1 MAKIIVDGRTIQV
14 NEQDNLLQAVLS
26 AGLNL
31 PYFCWHPALGSVGA
45 CRQCAVLMY
54 RDEKDTRGRI
64 TMACLTA
71 AKDGTR
77 ISIEAPDAREF
88 RRRVIEW
95 LMVNHP
101 HDCPVCD
108 EGGECHLQ
116 DMTVM
121 TGHCRR
127 EYRFTKRTHRNQDLG
142 PFVNHEMNRCIA
154 CYRCVRY
161 YQGVAG
167 GRDLQAF
174 AAHDHVYFGR
184 AGDGVLESEF
194 SGNLVEVCPTGVFTD
209 KTLLQHY
216 TRKWDLMSAPSV
228 CNHCGVG
235 CNTLVSHRYGLV
247 RRILNRYNH
256 EVNGYFLCDRG
267 RYGYEFINT
276 PARAMAP
283 SINSGAQHGP
293 TDRVSALAAA
303 TTLLR
308 GGKIIGIGSPRASL
322 EANHLLRS
330 LAGADLFS
338 TGMSDL
344 EHRLVMT
351 AQRILHETPAKPA
364 SLRDAGE
371 ADAVLVLGEDLTNTA
386 PMLALAIRQAVRNV
400 PLAGAL
406 KLGIPAWNDAAV
418 REVVQDAKGPLFIAA
433 PAATRLDDVATE
445 LHHGDPVSIAALGRA
460 VAAAIDAGAGL
471 PAPSGPPRGA
481 PPGGRPSALPEAT
494 RDLAGRIAGA
504 LKGSAR
510 PMVVAGTSLMDE
522 HILEAAADIANAL
535 ARAGVSPT
543 IALTVPECNS
553 LGVSLLGGS
562 GIEET
567 FRKAGAGAVA
577 VILENDLYHRLPP
590 AAVDELL
597 APCRGVIVLDSIEH
611 PTAARANI
619 CLPAATYA
627 ESDGTLVSYEGRAQR
642 YFQALIPREPIQES
656 WRWLLQLIAA
666 ASPAAR
672 GRDASFDELS
682 AAACDAIAGLRGKSG
697 EIAPLSTYRVQGLKV
712 ARQPHRASGRT
723 AMFADLTMHEPAP
736 PADPDTPLKF
746 SMEGVH
752 IGMDPALI
760 PYFWAPGWN
769 SVQATQRYQ
778 TEVGGPLIGGDPGVR
793 IFPGHP
799 EGRPA
804 YHQADGAA
812 PPGRGE
818 WTLVPLYHIFG
829 SEPLSAL
836 GPGIASLAPHPYA
849 ALNRKSAA
857 AIGAAEG
864 TRVTVRAG
872 AEFSLPLAIRD
883 DMPDNTIGLPVG
895 LRGIGGLPFGAEV
908 SVSAEG
914 LK

>member
-1 MAKIIVDGRTIQV
+1 MAKIIVDGRTIEV

-54 RDEKDTRGRI
+54 RDEKDTRGKI
-64 TMACLTA
+64 TMACLTP

-127 EYRFTKRTHRNQDLG
+127 EYRFTKRTHRNQNLG

-161 YQGVAG
+161 YQGIAG
-167 GRDLQAF
+167 GHDLQAF

-184 AGDGVLESEF
+184 AGDGTLESEF

-267 RYGYEFINT
+267 RYGYEYINT
-276 PARAMAP
+276 PARSLTPRVNA
-283 SINSGAQHGP
+283 GGQHGP
-293 TDRVSALAAA
+293 TDRISALAAA

-308 GGKIIGIGSPRASL
+308 GAKIVGIGSPRASL

-330 LAGADLFS
+330 LAGPDRFS
-338 TGMSDL
+338 TGMTDL

-351 AQRILHETPAKPA
+351 VQRILRETPARPA
-364 SLRDAGE
+364 SLLDAGQ
-371 ADAVLVLGEDLTNTA
+371 ADAVLVLGEDLTATA
-386 PMLALAIRQAVRNV
+386 PMLALAIRQSVRNQ
-400 PLAGAL
+400 PLLVASR
-406 KLGIPAWNDAAV
+406 LGIPAWNDAAA
-418 REVVQDAKGPLFIAA
+418 REVIQDAKGPLFIAT
-433 PAATRLDDVATE
+433 PAATRLDDVASE
-445 LHHGDPVSIAALGRA
+445 LHRGDPASIAALGRA
-460 VAAAIDAGAGL
+460 VAAGLDAGAGEL
-471 PAPSGPPRGA
+471 PG
-481 PPGGRPSALPEAT
+481 LPEAL
-494 RDLAGRIAGA
+494 RGLAGKIVEA
-504 LKGSAR
+504 LKTSNR
-510 PMVVAGTSLMDE
+510 PLVVAGTSLMDE
-522 HILEAAADIANAL
+522 RVLGAAADIANAL
-535 ARAGVSPT
+535 ARAGKSPA

-553 LGVSLLGGS
+553 LGVSLLGGQ

-567 FRKAGAGAVA
+567 FRKAGSGAVA
-577 VILENDLYHRLPP
+577 IILENDLYHRLP
-590 AAVDELL
+590 AGVVDELL
-597 APCRGVIVLDSIEH
+597 GKCHGAIVLDSIEQ

-619 CLPAATYA
+619 SLPAASYA
-627 ESDGTLVSYEGRAQR
+627 ESDGTLVNYEGRAQR
-642 YFQALIPREPIQES
+642 YFQALPPREPVQES
-656 WRWLLQLIAA
+656 WHWLLQLTAA
-666 ASPAAR
+666 AAPAAPAHE
-672 GRDASFDELS
+672 ASFDELS
-682 AAACDAIAGLRGKSG
+682 VAACDAVAGLRGKSG

-723 AMFADLTMHEPAP
+723 AMYADVSIREPAP
-736 PADPDTPLKF
+736 PPDPDTPLKF
-746 SMEGVH
+746 SMEGAH

-778 TEVGGPLIGGDPGVR
+778 TEVGGPLIGGDPGIR
-793 IFPGHP
+793 IFPGSP
-799 EGRPA
+799 EARPA
-804 YHQADGAA
+804 YHEADGAA
-812 PPGRGE
+812 PAGRGG
-818 WTLVPLYHIFG
+818 WTIVPLYHIFG
-829 SEPLSAL
+829 SEELSAL
-836 GPGIASLAPHPYA
+836 SPGIASLAPQPYA
-849 ALNRKSAA
+849 AMNRKSAGE
-857 AIGAAEG
+857 IGASEG
-864 TRVTVRAG
+864 KLVRVTAD
-872 AEFSLPLAIRD
+872 AEYLLPLLIRD
-883 DMPDNTIGLPVG
+883 EMPDHLIGLPAG
-895 LRGIGGLPFGAEV
+895 LRGVVGLSFGAQV
-908 SVSAEG
+908 SVSVEG
-914 LK
+914 RT